1 MYIKTKLYE
10 KRLFK
15 MDLKSMGRKIKE
27 QRIKN
32 NMSQEKLAELVD
44 VTPSYISN
52 LESGNRSAS
61 LKTTLD
67 IVNVLN
73 MSFDYLMFESMTYN
87 DKEFKIDKNLQ
98 ELKNILERI
107 QDKELIQEYLIY
119 CRGIADS
126 MLEIKNK

>member
-1 MYIKTKLYE
+1 
-10 KRLFK
+10 

-87 DKEFKIDKNLQ
+87 HNEFKMDNNLV
-98 ELKNILERI
+98 EFRNILEKI
-107 QDKELIQEYLIY
+107 QDKELIQDYITY
-119 CRGIADS
+119 CRGIANS
-126 MLEIKNK
+126 MLEIKNNK

>member
-1 MYIKTKLYE
+1 
-10 KRLFK
+10 

-61 LKTTLD
+61 LKNTLD